1 MAMCMPCCRCVCHV
15 VASLS
20 CLFPLGLNRHPRPGA
35 PRRWQR
41 SRDLGLPAVTTAF
54 KAGHING
61 GGLLLAGKCDT
72 VCSRHYALDTCSNT
86 VGEDLSDFDEDEH
99 NALGNVDWKP
109 EGWCREGR
117 EPAIDARVDVQECR
131 MDELQDSDDEPEL
144 RPEEERP
151 GSWLA
156 AGELE
161 IFELNRQL
169 DLDLP
174 EADDHHTLAGF
185 LLERLQHIPSAG
197 EGLHFNGLQFEITA
211 MAGPRIERVRLVL
224 PSSEEDS
231 D

>member
-1 MAMCMPCCRCVCHV
+1 MCMPCCRCVCHV

-41 SRDLGLPAVTTAF
+41 SRDLGLPSVTTAF

-61 GGLLLAGKCDT
+61 GGLLLAGKSDT
-72 VCSRHYALDTCSNT
+72 VCSRHYALDTCSNA

-131 MDELQDSDDEPEL
+131 MDELQDSDG
-144 RPEEERP
+144 ER
-151 GSWLA
+151 GCERSKQ
-156 AGELE
+156 AGNCKWTSRRIKQTPCEQS
-161 IFELNRQL
+161 RQL
-169 DLDLP
+169 DWI
-174 EADDHHTLAGF
+174 
-185 LLERLQHIPSAG
+185 QS
-197 EGLHFNGLQFEITA
+197 
-211 MAGPRIERVRLVL
+211 
-224 PSSEEDS
+224 
-231 D
+231 